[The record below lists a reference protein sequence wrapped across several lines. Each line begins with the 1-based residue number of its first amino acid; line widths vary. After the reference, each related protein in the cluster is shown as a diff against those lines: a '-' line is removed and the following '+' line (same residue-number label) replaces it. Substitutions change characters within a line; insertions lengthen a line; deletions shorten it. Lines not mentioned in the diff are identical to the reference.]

1 MNIHLSQ
8 LIEIAQ
14 LDKDIEA
21 LEPLIKEK
29 RADLDK
35 ALATKSKKQAEH
47 ALLEEEKGALNIQ
60 IGKNEQ
66 MLHET
71 NTKIESIQ
79 KKIAQVKSERELR
92 SLNIEEDITKERA
105 NQANK
110 EIDRLQNEIAH
121 KSKLQEGLNQ
131 SLQNLEEQ
139 IKALEKQVEQDTIQL
154 KEEQQEIFHKKQ
166 ELTLKMDRK
175 LIAFYEKIR
184 RWAGNTCVVS
194 VKKQACGGCF
204 IRINDRT
211 YAELLSSG
219 DILTCPHCGRILY
232 INTQPAEATNQAL

>member
-1 MNIHLSQ
+1 MNAHLVQ
-8 LIEIAQ
+8 LIQIAK

-21 LEPLIKEK
+21 LEPLIKAK

-35 ALATKSKKQAEH
+35 ALATRQKKQAEY
-47 ALLEEEKGALNIQ
+47 ALLEEEKGSLHLQIQ
-60 IGKNEQ
+60 KNEQ
-66 MLHET
+66 ALYET
-71 NTKIESIQ
+71 NAKVDSIQ
-79 KKIAQVKSERELR
+79 KKISQVKSERELR
-92 SLNIEEDITKERA
+92 SLGIEEDITKERA

-110 EIDRLQNEIAH
+110 EIERLQIESAH
-121 KSKLQEGLNQ
+121 KSKLQETLQ
-131 SLQNLEEQ
+131 S
-139 IKALEKQVEQDTIQL
+139 ALEDLEQEIATLEQKVETETAEI
-154 KEEQQEIFHKKQ
+154 KEQQQRIFQEKQ
-166 ELTLKMDRK
+166 DLTLKMDHK

-211 YAELLSSG
+211 YAEVLSSS

-232 INTQPAEATNQAL
+232 IDTAQSA